1 MKVDYS
7 SVHSSLFE
15 NPRNT
20 GSRLLWG
27 DIKSSLII
35 TPNGRKM
42 QDAGLKRKGLTIGM

>member
-20 GSRLLWG
+20 EAVCYGA
-27 DIKSSLII
+27 I
-35 TPNGRKM
+35 
-42 QDAGLKRKGLTIGM
+42 